1 MKSRG
6 WSVYPK
12 LEAYIYENYKS
23 VAHFAWV
30 VGVSPTTI
38 YSILHGKS
46 DPSPRTLR
54 EFLADE
60 RNAKAI
66 KNLEQVLG
74 KLRKVENYHANRSYH
89 PRVNRMEQDQ

>member
-30 VGVSPTTI
+30 AGVSPKTI

-54 EFLADE
+54 AIFSATQIPTDE
-60 RNAKAI
+60 MFQQA
-66 KNLEQVLG
+66 ET
-74 KLRKVENYHANRSYH
+74 
-89 PRVNRMEQDQ
+89 

>member
-23 VAHFAWV
+23 VTHFAWV

-38 YSILHGKS
+38 YNILHGKN
-46 DPSPRTLR
+46 DPSYETLCAI
-54 EFLADE
+54 FSATQVPTDE
-60 RNAKAI
+60 MFQQA
-66 KNLEQVLG
+66 ET
-74 KLRKVENYHANRSYH
+74 
-89 PRVNRMEQDQ
+89 